1 MLRALHIQHKLKRV
15 CVFALLLHLVAIMVM
30 AVSPE
35 LHDAVHDDADQPTHE
50 CAVTLFASGC
60 DDVVGVVV
68 IVEAILKVVET
79 RRIPRQVWIKGI
91 FRVLRVWEHA
101 PPATA

>member
-15 CVFALLLHLVAIMVM
+15 CVIALLLHLLAVMVM

-35 LHDAVHDDADQPTHE
+35 LHDAVHNDADEPTHE

-60 DDVVGVVV
+60 DDVVGIVV
-68 IVEAILKVVET
+68 IVAAILKVVET
-79 RRIPRQVWIKGI
+79 RPVPRRVWIEGI
-91 FRVLRVWEHA
+91 FRVLRIWEHA
-101 PPATA
+101 PPAAA